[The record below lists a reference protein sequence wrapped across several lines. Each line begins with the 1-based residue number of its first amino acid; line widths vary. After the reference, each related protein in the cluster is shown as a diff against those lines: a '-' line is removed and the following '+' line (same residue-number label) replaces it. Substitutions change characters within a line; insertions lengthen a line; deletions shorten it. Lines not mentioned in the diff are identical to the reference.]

1 MEKIKN
7 QQYKK
12 LELLQS
18 LNDIEQNIEDMLKK
32 LSTANLENTIFDLYT
47 PTNKFRTMSK
57 LTQKKS

>member
-1 MEKIKN
+1 
-7 QQYKK
+7 
-12 LELLQS
+12 
-18 LNDIEQNIEDMLKK
+18 MLKK